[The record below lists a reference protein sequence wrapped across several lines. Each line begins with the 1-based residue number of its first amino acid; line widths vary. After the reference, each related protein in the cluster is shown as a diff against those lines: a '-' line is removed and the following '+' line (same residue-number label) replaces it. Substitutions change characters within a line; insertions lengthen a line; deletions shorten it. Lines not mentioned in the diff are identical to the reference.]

1 MVEYYEILLN
11 LTDLLTKS
19 QHPVPD
25 AVSGGRAGGSA
36 KRIVDADI
44 AAAISERR
52 IFPCLFGSAL
62 KTDGVSD
69 FIACLSLYSRERKF
83 KKDFAA
89 RVYKITYDPH
99 ILCRSCST
107 SPSMTAA

>member
-1 MVEYYEILLN
+1 MK
-11 LTDLLTKS
+11 DAAK
-19 QHPVPD
+19 PVVKIPFKCD
-25 AVSGGRAGGSA
+25 ELFEKHSA

-52 IFPCLFGSAL
+52 IFPCSFGSAL

-69 FIACLSLYSRERKF
+69 FIACLSHYSRERGF

-89 RVYKITYDPH
+89 RVYKITYDP
-99 ILCRSCST
+99 
-107 SPSMTAA
+107 P